1 MLSKPSSMEG
11 RRWLPMN
18 PRKEK
23 ESTVTKGIITPVIS
37 MNKAKKPY
45 DNLKILPTVGLW
57 HGSRSWE
64 LCFYSSTPGKS
75 DRFRDWFEVIVLQV

>member
-1 MLSKPSSMEG
+1 
-11 RRWLPMN
+11 MN

-23 ESTVTKGIITPVIS
+23 DSTVTKGIITPVIS
-37 MNKAKKPY
+37 MNKAKKPH

-64 LCFYSSTPGKS
+64 LCLYSSTPGKS
-75 DRFRDWFEVIVLQV
+75 MIDFVIGLRSLSYKYDPEQGGDQYVRH